1 MDEKHIFKRSKHKP
15 RARHSMDGFIT
26 PESFK
31 RTGSLDFDSRKQL
44 DQDQNNKLDDFN
56 RPDGYRPANQAL
68 AGTMDKNASTALL
81 PTAPRQRRSPNDPR
95 RRHDQAKR
103 GWRHRRHS
111 DVDNVHAHKKERSWR
126 RIAKRTS
133 IVTVV
138 LIVLVGGWLGFKF
151 ARNTTKVFKGNI
163 FGIFKTTKLKGEDKG
178 RVTILLAGNSADDPG
193 HSGANL
199 TDSIL
204 LVSIDTVNNNGY
216 MLSIPRDLWVDY
228 GTDECSLGYSGKINA
243 VYECGEDVN
252 FNEAGYPK
260 GGMGLLEK
268 DVEEY
273 FGVDINYYALIN
285 YTALRDAVNAIG
297 GVDYTVDSDDPRGI
311 YDPSFDYYTRGP
323 LVKLSN
329 GKHTLNGQQA
339 LNLARARGDAYGAYG
354 YPRADFTRTEYQRQ
368 LLLAI
373 KDKSL
378 SIGVLSNPAKVSSL
392 SDAIGNNVKTDFRTD
407 EIRRLYDLS
416 KLINNNNVRS
426 VGLADTNVNLITT
439 GPINGVSAVIPRA
452 GVGNYTDIQA
462 FIKRL
467 TSNDPV
473 VKEGAS
479 AVVLNASG
487 VSGLAAKQSTVIE
500 AKGITVKAVASAS
513 IARADTVIVALNPK
527 LTATKSYLQNLYKV
541 TAVTSAAGYPDAQG
555 YDSDFVIILGT
566 KASTSSQ

>member
-1 MDEKHIFKRSKHKP
+1 MDEKHIFKRSKHRP
-15 RARHSMDGFIT
+15 RARHSIDGFIT

-31 RTGSLDFDSRKQL
+31 RSGSLDFDNRKKL
-44 DQDQNNKLDDFN
+44 DQDHSNRLDDFN
-56 RPDGYRPANQAL
+56 RPDGYRPANQSL
-68 AGTMDKNASTALL
+68 AGTAQPQSASIL
-81 PTAPRQRRSPNDPR
+81 PSAPRQRRNLHEPR
-95 RRHDQAKR
+95 RSQDHSKR
-103 GWRHRRHS
+103 SWHHRRHE
-111 DVDNVHAHKKERSWR
+111 DAHKIHKKKKEHGWKHG
-126 RIAKRTS
+126 AKRTS
-133 IVTVV
+133 IVMVV
-138 LIVLVGGWLGFKF
+138 LIVIVGGWLGYKF

-178 RVTILLAGNSADDPG
+178 RVTILLAGNSSDDPG

-204 LVSIDTVNNNGY
+204 IVSIDTVHNNGY
-216 MLSIPRDLWVDY
+216 IMSIPRDLWVDY

-252 FNEAGYPK
+252 FDEPGFPK

-268 DVEEY
+268 DIETY

-297 GVDYTVDSDDPRGI
+297 GVDFTVDSNDPRGI

-323 LVKLSN
+323 LVKLPN
-329 GKHTLNGQQA
+329 GKNTLNGQQA

-373 KDKSL
+373 KDKAL

-407 EIRRLYDLS
+407 EVRRLYDLS
-416 KLINNNNVRS
+416 KLISNNNVRS

-439 GPINGVSAVIPRA
+439 GPINGVSAVLPRA
-452 GVGNYTDIQA
+452 GVGNYSDIQA

-467 TSNDPV
+467 MSNDPV
-473 VKEGAS
+473 VKDGAS

-487 VSGLAAKQSTVIE
+487 VSGLATKQSAVIE
-500 AKGITVKAVASAS
+500 AKGISVKTIASAS
-513 IARADTVIVALNPK
+513 VSRADTVVIALNPK
-527 LTATKSYLQNLYKV
+527 MTATKNYLQQLYKV
-541 TAVTSAAGYPDAQG
+541 TAVSSVAGYPDARG
-555 YDSDFVIILGT
+555 YDSDFIILLGT
-566 KASTSSQ
+566 NTATSSQ